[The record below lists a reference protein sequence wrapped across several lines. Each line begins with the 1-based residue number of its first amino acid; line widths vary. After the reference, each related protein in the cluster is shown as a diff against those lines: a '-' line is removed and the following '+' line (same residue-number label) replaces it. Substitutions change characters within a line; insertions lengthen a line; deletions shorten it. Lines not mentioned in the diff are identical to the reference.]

1 MKLVFICSPYRSDNP
16 DPHGRAVEILR
27 NIQMACTGC
36 RIAVERGM
44 IPFAPHLFYPQFLSE
59 ETEREAGIK
68 MGMQMLSMCEEL
80 WVLGRKVTDGMA
92 KEISYA
98 RELGIPVRIIENP
111 RTGSERLMEDVKE

>member
-1 MKLVFICSPYRSDNP
+1 
-16 DPHGRAVEILR
+16 
-27 NIQMACTGC
+27 
-36 RIAVERGM
+36 
-44 IPFAPHLFYPQFLSE
+44 
-59 ETEREAGIK
+59 
-68 MGMQMLSMCEEL
+68 MLSMCEEI